1 MKTLKFA
8 VVALGSAM
16 ALSATSPTYAA
27 GAITPPGA
35 YHFEGICEDCVVGER
50 TRAFADLV
58 ITEALGSSSFHY
70 HSSLYDLTA
79 SGIEYA
85 FGHLTPPGPHDFDM
99 LFFVAAAGTTWR
111 FRTFETGTWDLA
123 NLSVADMGVGGTW
136 GPLAVPEP
144 ETYAMM
150 LAGLGLLG
158 LVARRRKQ
166 QAA

>member
-8 VVALGSAM
+8 VVALGAAM
-16 ALSATSPTYAA
+16 ALSATSATYAA
-27 GAITPPGA
+27 GAFTPLGT
-35 YHFEGICEDCVVGER
+35 YHFEGICTDCDVAGP

-58 ITEALGSSSFHY
+58 VAEAFGSSSFHY

-85 FGHLTPPGPHDFDM
+85 FGSLSPPGPHDFDM
-99 LFFVAAAGTTWR
+99 LFIVGGSDEWR
-111 FRTFETGTWDLA
+111 FTTFAGGTWELRNPA
-123 NLSVADMGVGGTW
+123 LADMGFGGTW

-150 LAGLGLLG
+150 LAGLGVLG
-158 LVARRRKQ
+158 FVARRRKQ